1 MSGRSESESESEGA
15 TVDSRES
22 RRSESEFRGTE
33 SECAADDGA
42 TFSEPSPESGRAAVD
57 GSNSSSEISSA
68 VGDGSTQ

>member
-22 RRSESEFRGTE
+22 EFRGTDVDGSTSRSE

-42 TFSEPSPESGRAAVD
+42 TFGEPSPECGRAAVD
-57 GSNSSSEISSA
+57 GSNSS
-68 VGDGSTQ
+68 VTNT